1 MELVAFFLRPKKN
14 KPAPATQT
22 APPSTEEMWQRL
34 NGRAIVAV
42 DLLRVDLTSS

>member
-1 MELVAFFLRPKKN
+1 MDMLSFFALEKH

-22 APPSTEEMWQRL
+22 ASPSTKEMWQRL

-42 DLLRVDLTSS
+42 DLLQVDLTSS